1 MNRRKAKPENHLL
14 PSSELPI
21 CETHMVHLENVRS
34 CQSEIVPTAKA
45 QQMAEFFA
53 VLADPNRLRLLSAL
67 ASQELCVCDL
77 AALTKMTHSAV
88 SHQLRLLKAMRLV
101 SYRREGRNVYY
112 TLADHHII
120 DLYRCAA
127 EHLDESN
134 ERASFS
140 CHADS
145 R

>member
-1 MNRRKAKPENHLL
+1 MNRRKKNSARHLL
-14 PSSELPI
+14 PTPDVPK

-77 AALTKMTHSAV
+77 AALTKMSQSAV

-112 TLADHHII
+112 GLADNHVI
-120 DLYRCAA
+120 DLYRGVAA
-127 EHLDESN
+127 HLE
-134 ERASFS
+134 
-140 CHADS
+140 DS
-145 R
+145 PV